1 MSGDN
6 VRPERVRRFANY
18 FKNYMG
24 ISTIVTAA
32 LPIPATLLH
41 IIPVFAAQERM
52 LAVYTSLFCFLALA
66 YVFYIRHVLARS
78 MFRGRL
84 AYTAVPLLFITLA
97 VMCLC
102 FYHSRLDAAVA
113 VARERINQESAEKLS
128 GSGLPAFEP
137 DRAHV
142 LASLPSEEITNGV
155 QLLFLYIGFF
165 TFAELSFVV
174 MAVREY
180 MQDVLK
186 LDESALYG
194 GQYSVRSSSS
204 RNPTLRGTRE
214 GTSRA
219 KGNSTGTDNVASP
232 NPGPQADV

>member
-1 MSGDN
+1 
-6 VRPERVRRFANY
+6 
-18 FKNYMG
+18 MG

-41 IIPVFAAQERM
+41 IIPVFASHERM
-52 LAVYTSLFCFLALA
+52 LAVYSSLFCFLALA

-84 AYTAVPLLFITLA
+84 GYTIVPLLLIAFA
-97 VMCLC
+97 VLCLC
-102 FYHSRLDAAVA
+102 FYHSGLDAAVA
-113 VARERINQESAEKLS
+113 VARERITQESAEKLS
-128 GSGLPAFEP
+128 GSGLPAFTP
-137 DRAHV
+137 DRAYV

-155 QLLFLYIGFF
+155 KLLFLYIGFF
-165 TFAELSFVV
+165 TFTELSFVV

-204 RNPTLRGTRE
+204 RNPPLRDTRE
-214 GTSRA
+214 GAIRT
-219 KGNSTGTDNVASP
+219 KGSAIGSGNAASP